1 MDTTGNAKN
10 VVVTTVRYYKMIN
23 IKLIG
28 KKGSNACK
36 EIRKGCNIR
45 NYTGKTRIMP
55 DILVNYGL
63 NKDRLATFFK
73 LYPSAKKIP
82 VLNRYV
88 GYSKFKVVQRASSQ
102 DVTAPKTKLSL
113 NMKDKKTDWIE
124 KRINSIGGKGI
135 CLARRKGKIPGKYYQ
150 QFIKNRIYELR
161 VHAFKW
167 LPQDKW
173 SVQKRY
179 GSNDE
184 IAWNYSNGGH
194 FSTVH
199 NPKSY
204 DIFREAWKVS
214 DKILT
219 MLGMSFGAIDF
230 IVNNKYEL
238 YFIEINSAPGFTEL
252 SKQIY
257 IDAFNSLKNF
267 SRKQVLKFAR

>member
-1 MDTTGNAKN
+1 
-10 VVVTTVRYYKMIN
+10 MIN

-45 NYTGKTRIMP
+45 NYTGKTKIMP

-63 NKDRLATFFK
+63 SKDRLATFFR
-73 LYPSAKKIP
+73 LYPSARKIP
-82 VLNRYV
+82 VMNRYV
-88 GYSKFKVVQRASSQ
+88 GYSKFNVVQRASSQ
-102 DVTAPKTKLSL
+102 DVTVPKTKLSL
-113 NMKDKKTDWIE
+113 DKKDNKKDWIE
-124 KRINSIGGKGI
+124 KRTNSIGGKGI
-135 CLARRKGKIPGKYYQ
+135 CWSRRKGKMPGKYYQ
-150 QFIKNRIYELR
+150 EFINNRIYEIR

-194 FSTVH
+194 FSTVN
-199 NPKSY
+199 NPNSY
-204 DIFREAWKVS
+204 EIFKRSWKVS
-214 DKILT
+214 DEILT

-230 IVNNKYEL
+230 IVNSKYEL

-252 SKQIY
+252 SKKIY
-257 IDAFNSLKNF
+257 VNAFDELKSYN
-267 SRKQVLKFAR
+267 LKKALQFVK

>member
-1 MDTTGNAKN
+1 
-10 VVVTTVRYYKMIN
+10 MIN

-45 NYTGKTRIMP
+45 NYTGKTKIMP
-55 DILVNYGL
+55 DILINYGL

-73 LYPSAKKIP
+73 LYPSARKIP
-82 VLNRYV
+82 VMNRYV
-88 GYSKFKVVQRASSQ
+88 GYSKFNVVQRAGSQ
-102 DVTAPKTKLSL
+102 DVTVPKTKLSL
-113 NMKDKKTDWIE
+113 GRKDDKKDWIE

-135 CLARRKGKIPGKYYQ
+135 CWSRRKGKILGKYYQ
-150 QFIKNRIYELR
+150 QFIKDRIYEIR

-167 LPQDKW
+167 LPQEQW

-199 NPKSY
+199 SPNSY
-204 DIFREAWKVS
+204 EIFQRAWKVS
-214 DKILT
+214 DEILT

-230 IVNNKYEL
+230 IVNSKYEL

-252 SKQIY
+252 SKKIY
-257 IDAFNSLKNF
+257 VNAFDKLKDCSLK
-267 SRKQVLKFAR
+267 KALKFTK